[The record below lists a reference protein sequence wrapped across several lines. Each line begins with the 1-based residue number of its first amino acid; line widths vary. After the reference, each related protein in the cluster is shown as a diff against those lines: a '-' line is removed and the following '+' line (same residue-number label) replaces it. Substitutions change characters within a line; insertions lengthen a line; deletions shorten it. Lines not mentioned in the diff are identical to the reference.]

1 MTCRSLCRYSAT
13 LRHAEVVIQKEEEE
27 YQTEEDEGR
36 ADERERER
44 ERVPTLIEY
53 MEEDEDVVLVDN
65 VIDDY
70 DEERDLVPMKW
81 RHIGFDEYI
90 L

>member
-1 MTCRSLCRYSAT
+1 M
-13 LRHAEVVIQKEEEE
+13 QKLLFRKRKRNTKRKKMKVG
-27 YQTEEDEGR
+27 QM
-36 ADERERER
+36 R

-53 MEEDEDVVLVDN
+53 MEEDEEVVLVDN

>member
-1 MTCRSLCRYSAT
+1 M
-13 LRHAEVVIQKEEEE
+13 QKLLFRKRKRNTKRKKMKVG
-27 YQTEEDEGR
+27 QM
-36 ADERERER
+36 RERER

>member
-1 MTCRSLCRYSAT
+1 
-13 LRHAEVVIQKEEEE
+13 
-27 YQTEEDEGR
+27 
-36 ADERERER
+36 
-44 ERVPTLIEY
+44 